1 MRKLLPFITFILCIS
16 ILYGCDKEKI
26 LTTTETVHD
35 TEYVELPPDTVLIAD
50 TLYLSDSVEV
60 NITDTL
66 FLTDSI
72 IVNNTDT
79 VVFNTTD
86 TLTVYDTI
94 IETQVLVDTVE
105 INHNIYDTVTVT
117 VIDTVIQNN
126 VTPDASYAY
135 SALQYQTDPAVIQFV
150 NSEFGVTDGWVL
162 YLSSFQNQ
170 VSNPSVGVYDFYG
183 VIDYWTTDWASYYPL
198 EYNWRVSYIGGDP
211 SDPQNWQLTEP
222 PTTTNGN
229 SGGVTLVTN
238 RASAT
243 LK

>member
-1 MRKLLPFITFILCIS
+1 MRKLLPFVILILSIT

-26 LTTTETVHD
+26 VSTSESVHD
-35 TEYVELPPDTVLIAD
+35 TEYIQLPPDTVLIAD
-50 TLYLSDSVEV
+50 TLYLSDSVIV
-60 NITDTL
+60 NITDTM

-72 IVNNTDT
+72 IINNTDT

-86 TLTVYDTI
+86 TLTVYDTTHI
-94 IETQVLVDTVE
+94 THILIDTVE
-105 INHNIYDTVTVT
+105 IYQNIYDTVTVT
-117 VIDTVIQNN
+117 VTDTVVQNN

-150 NSEFGVTDGWVL
+150 NAEFGVTDGWVL

-170 VSNPSVGVYDFYG
+170 VTNPSVGVYDFYG

-198 EYNWRVSYIGGDP
+198 EYNWRVSFTGGDP

-222 PTTTNGN
+222 PAAVNGN
-229 SGGVTLVTN
+229 GGGIKFVPN
-238 RASAT
+238 RVSSM